1 MNAKSILQTH
11 KIIKH
16 YSNDSLG
23 VRYMYVR

>member
-16 YSNDSLG
+16 YSYDLLC